1 MRDLRDQSDK
11 LYQEF
16 EFALKAEEEELA
28 KANETLDKAG
38 LKKARELAS
47 KSKQHYEEVRKE
59 IKR

>member
-1 MRDLRDQSDK
+1 M
-11 LYQEF
+11 YQEF